1 MRNFIFLLIAFLL
14 AIPVSGEEKNV
25 KLSFVKDQFSF
36 ANDENGALLIST
48 NEHAVVYGQDLDAP
62 RLPFISVNVLIP
74 NNYVFNDVAISTE
87 ETLLY
92 NNVEIA
98 PIPECV
104 PTGYDGERLLKPA
117 PNNKNI
123 VYPSTNVVYATT
135 SVMDGY
141 TILRFLVCP
150 FKYDA
155 PNKRLYMAESA
166 VLSITTSPSNS
177 VITIDSSS
185 FNKGVYTVSLIVD
198 GKVADSRNIVK
209 KIKLLI

>member
-1 MRNFIFLLIAFLL
+1 MFFLLIAFLL

-25 KLSFVKDQFSF
+25 KLSFAKEQFAF

-48 NEHAVVYGQDLDAP
+48 NEHTVVYGQDLDAP
-62 RLPFISVNVLIP
+62 RLPFIPVNVLIP
-74 NNYVFNDVAISTE
+74 NDHVFNDVKISTE

-92 NNVEIA
+92 NDVEIA

-104 PTGYDGERLLKPA
+104 PTGYDVERVSKPT
-117 PNNKNI
+117 PNYKNI
-123 VYPSTNVVYATT
+123 VYPSANVVYATT

-155 PNKRLYMAESA
+155 A
-166 VLSITTSPSNS
+166 
-177 VITIDSSS
+177 
-185 FNKGVYTVSLIVD
+185 
-198 GKVADSRNIVK
+198 NIVK
-209 KIKLLI
+209 K